1 MLSDV
6 ASREPRAGLRPPATR
21 RAAVLAAVVP
31 TARVAHLGPAALTV
45 ALAAVPAIVTVARG
59 DAVVSAPLIVTF
71 LVAGAALG
79 WATEDPARDLLSSL
93 PVSSPMRA
101 TVRLGLVA
109 AVAVIGIALT
119 ALVVAVGPGLPPDL
133 PDRPAEAAGAAAVA
147 LAVGLVATRRGERG
161 AGPVAVTGGIL
172 GPGLVAALAV
182 RWPAVLPGFAAGP
195 IHDRWWALAVVGAMV
210 AARAG
215 RDPGAANRRAR
226 RTRQSS

>member
-1 MLSDV
+1 MLNDV

-21 RAAVLAAVVP
+21 RAAVLAGVVP

-93 PVSSPMRA
+93 PVSSPIRM
-101 TVRLGLVA
+101 TLRLGLVA
-109 AVAVIGIALT
+109 AVAM
-119 ALVVAVGPGLPPDL
+119 
-133 PDRPAEAAGAAAVA
+133 
-147 LAVGLVATRRGERG
+147 AVGLVAARRGERR
-161 AGPVAVTGGIL
+161 AGPVAVTAGIL
-172 GPGLVAALAV
+172 GAGFVAALAV

-210 AARAG
+210 ATRAG
-215 RDPGAANRRAR
+215 RDPGAANRLAR
-226 RTRQSS
+226 RTRQTR